1 MYMKTVFSSDENRIG
16 ISRARLERNF
26 GILLHLKQY
35 WSTLSRAMN
44 RLRAFHDTCRKSM
57 DTSFVLDRWMLRF
70 LVEFAKEVEEKEPDV
85 QSPLWT
91 LAGLTQGFDL

>member
-1 MYMKTVFSSDENRIG
+1 
-16 ISRARLERNF
+16 
-26 GILLHLKQY
+26 
-35 WSTLSRAMN
+35 
-44 RLRAFHDTCRKSM
+44 M

-85 QSPLWT
+85 QNPLWT